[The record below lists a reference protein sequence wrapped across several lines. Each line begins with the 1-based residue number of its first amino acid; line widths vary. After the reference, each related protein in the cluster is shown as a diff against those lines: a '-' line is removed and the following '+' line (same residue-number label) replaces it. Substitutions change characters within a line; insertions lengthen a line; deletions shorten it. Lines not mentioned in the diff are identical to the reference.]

1 MASRFLFAALLT
13 ATVAFSGLAHAD
25 PSAEDK
31 ETARNLMTEGRADRD
46 KGDLSAALKAFD
58 GADALMHVTTTGL
71 EVARTQVALGLLVEA
86 LETATRVSKIGERP
100 GDPAP
105 FKTARDA
112 AKALHDDLQVR
123 IPSLTVTVTN
133 IPDGATAAVTID
145 NAPLPNEAIGKPRR
159 LNPGHHVVSARAGG
173 ADGKGELDLAEKDH
187 KQVTIELPAPTKVAA
202 TTGVVAPDGAGPT
215 TGAATTA
222 GDSTNAG
229 ETTPEPDAQG
239 TTGKSAGSKVLM
251 FGGFG
256 LAGAGVIV
264 GSITGVLSL
273 SKTNTIKGSTG
284 CQQHTECG
292 PTEYGDIS
300 SAKSMATVSTV
311 SFIVAGAGA
320 VLGVVG
326 LLTGNSSSS
335 SSTSPEKP
343 ATDES
348 SSRIEPWLSLGAAGL
363 RGSF

>member
-1 MASRFLFAALLT
+1 MASRFLVAALLT
-13 ATVAFSGLAHAD
+13 ATVAFSTVAYAD
-25 PSAEDK
+25 PSPEDK
-31 ETARNLMTEGRADRD
+31 EAARNLMTEGRADRD
-46 KGDLSAALKAFD
+46 KGDLNAALKAFD

-105 FKTARDA
+105 FKAARDA
-112 AKALHDDLQVR
+112 ARALHDELQLR
-123 IPSLTVTVTN
+123 IPSLTITVTN

-145 NAPLPNEAIGKPRR
+145 NSSLPVEALGQPRR
-159 LNPGHHVVSARAGG
+159 LNPGHHVVVAKAAG
-173 ADGKGELDLAEKDH
+173 ADGKKEVDLAEKDR
-187 KQVTIELPAPTKVAA
+187 KQLTIELSAPTGVATATAPVAPVTGA
-202 TTGVVAPDGAGPT
+202 TTGVAAAPGDGA
-215 TGAATTA
+215 
-222 GDSTNAG
+222 STG
-229 ETTPEPDAQG
+229 ETPSEPDAPV
-239 TTGKSAGSKVLM
+239 TTGKSGGSKVLM

-264 GSITGVLSL
+264 GTITGVLSL
-273 SKTNTIKGSTG
+273 SKTNSIKSSTG

-335 SSTSPEKP
+335 SSASPEKSAP
-343 ATDES
+343 DET
-348 SSRIEPWLSLGAAGL
+348 SSRIEPWLGLGAAGL